1 MENYPNEGRNKQN
14 KKDKKDKKAKLM
26 PGLII
31 ITVTL
36 KTIEQSS

>member
-1 MENYPNEGRNKQN
+1 MENYSKEGR
-14 KKDKKDKKAKLM
+14 KKRDKKDKKAKLM